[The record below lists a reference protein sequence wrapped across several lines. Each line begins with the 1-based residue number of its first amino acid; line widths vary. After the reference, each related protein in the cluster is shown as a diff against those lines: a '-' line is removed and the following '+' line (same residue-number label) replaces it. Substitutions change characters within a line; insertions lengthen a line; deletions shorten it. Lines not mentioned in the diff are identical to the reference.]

1 VSRKARANSLPEGEL
16 QRKAK
21 PFLYPSRRNLK
32 KIFRCHTSA
41 PRYGQRPHR
50 SRARLQEHPGALVE
64 RRTGGQN
71 IVDQEQILAEHQRP
85 AAKIER
91 IPEILHAPAPIKM
104 SLGYGVANA
113 LQGVQN
119 GKVVLSCQPVGQD
132 LCLVKFPFALAQ
144 RMQGNW
150 HNGIETAVPQ
160 SRIIEPLSEKI
171 S

>member
-1 VSRKARANSLPEGEL
+1 MSRKARANSLPEGEL

-32 KIFRCHTSA
+32 KSFAVTPQPRATVSA
-41 PRYGQRPHR
+41 RTDRAPASR
-50 SRARLQEHPGALVE
+50 STLAHSSSVE
-64 RRTGGQN
+64 PVKN